1 MLDKYTISRREPS
14 RSPAVA
20 READDGDGA
29 AGKTNE
35 KVNISD
41 GNSQQSKQR
50 LNGAGAGGLKTVAA
64 LNRTSVAL

>member
-1 MLDKYTISRREPS
+1 MLNRYTISRREPS
-14 RSPAVA
+14 SSPAVA

-41 GNSQQSKQR
+41 GNSQQSEQR
-50 LNGAGAGGLKTVAA
+50 LDRVGAGGLNTVAA
-64 LNRTSVAL
+64 LDRSSVAL